1 VIVFN
6 RVADNDEL
14 DSLLVDRFD
23 VICVV
28 EMMGVPTT
36 AVGDSFVAF
45 ALIEAF
51 VAADADAVAADAVVD
66 DCGISICDFCLLHA
80 LIFSCKLWNMFFL
93 STSL

>member
-1 VIVFN
+1 MIVFN
-6 RVADNDEL
+6 RVADNDEF

-36 AVGDSFVAF
+36 AVGDRFVSF

-51 VAADADAVAADAVVD
+51 LTADAVAGDAVVD
-66 DCGISICDFCLLHA
+66 DCGITICDFCLLYA
-80 LIFSCKLWNMFFL
+80 LIFSYKLWNMFFL